1 MNKDEVRQVSDMH
14 ASSPNPGYVEGEPA
28 RNLDEAADNA
38 GAQSWRNL
46 LRLDAEIFAHRGI
59 RMLTPEARVLI
70 NLKLSGPMSVTAA
83 MELAGVSYRGFY
95 AVLDRLKQ
103 AGLVDQVKDQDDQR
117 VRNLHL
123 DPATPISSAGP

>member
-1 MNKDEVRQVSDMH
+1 VSDAH
-14 ASSPNPGYVEGEPA
+14 ASDPQAGYAEGEPA
-28 RNLDEAADNA
+28 RQPDADVDND
-38 GAQSWRNL
+38 GTQSWRNL

-117 VRNLHL
+117 VRNLQL
-123 DPATPISSAGP
+123 DPATPISSSGP

>member
-1 MNKDEVRQVSDMH
+1 MH

>member
-1 MNKDEVRQVSDMH
+1 VSDAH
-14 ASSPNPGYVEGEPA
+14 ASGSHPGYAEGEPP
-28 RNLDEAADNA
+28 RKLEADVDNA
-38 GAQSWRNL
+38 GRQSWRDL

-103 AGLVDQVKDQDDQR
+103 AGLVDQVKDQGDQR
-117 VRNLHL
+117 VRNLQL
-123 DPATPISSAGP
+123 DPATPISSVGP

>member
-1 MNKDEVRQVSDMH
+1 M
-14 ASSPNPGYVEGEPA
+14 
-28 RNLDEAADNA
+28 DNA
-38 GAQSWRNL
+38 GRQSWRDL

-103 AGLVDQVKDQDDQR
+103 AGLVDQVKDQGDQR
-117 VRNLHL
+117 VRNLQL
-123 DPATPISSAGP
+123 DPATPISSVGP